1 MTAYYL
7 PAIESKGS
15 WVASCSMMTRR
26 ARLPTSTVC
35 SDSYARTCSTAPNVA
50 SLPRICSRADRFVE
64 LCEYQESSVGG
75 RSSREKRRS
84 ARQCEPPPFMRSA
97 AGATKSNSNWT
108 EWHVS
113 RSCAKNSNANTGR
126 GGKQEVARRRLPH
139 RDRPYARRL
148 GHRARGNF
156 QQRSSASRPGVCF
169 QPPRILEMDAQAMEA
184 QSRAREGFARTNAL
198 EALPAE
204 FHRIAQ
210 GAGLQPGELGDI
222 YRRSVLSPSV
232 LRGASAHP

>member
-35 SDSYARTCSTAPNVA
+35 SDSYGRTCSTAPNVA

-84 ARQCEPPPFMRSA
+84 ARQGEPPPFMRSA

-113 RSCAKNSNANTGR
+113 RSCAKNSNANT
-126 GGKQEVARRRLPH
+126 
-139 RDRPYARRL
+139 
-148 GHRARGNF
+148 
-156 QQRSSASRPGVCF
+156 
-169 QPPRILEMDAQAMEA
+169 M
-184 QSRAREGFARTNAL
+184 
-198 EALPAE
+198 
-204 FHRIAQ
+204 
-210 GAGLQPGELGDI
+210 
-222 YRRSVLSPSV
+222 
-232 LRGASAHP
+232 RGANGKSPEDVFHIVIDHTPDASDTEQEETSSSGAAHLGQEYVFNLHES